1 MSRFLSIPVVT
12 LFLISIL
19 VTSLHIHSDRD
30 DHSSCS
36 LCAFLQNLSTL
47 ENAGHFESIPSQAE
61 AVTMHILES
70 YDAYNQFLYIPKQSR
85 SPPV

>member
-1 MSRFLSIPVVT
+1 MSRFLSILVVS
-12 LFLISIL
+12 LFSISIL

-47 ENAGHFESIPSQAE
+47 ENVDHFESIPSQTE
-61 AVTMHILES
+61 AVTVYLPEL
-70 YDAYNQFLYIPKQSR
+70 YDAYSQFFFIPKQSR